1 MMEVAKE
8 NEVILYNDQ
17 SSNESS
23 GMMEITVSDEVIT
36 S

>member
-1 MMEVAKE
+1 MEEAEE

-17 SSNESS
+17 SGNESS
-23 GMMEITVSDEVIT
+23 GVMEITEGDEVIT